1 MIFSGL
7 EHMNRIPFKDVLIHG
22 LVRDAQGRKMS
33 KSLGN
38 GIDPLE
44 IIDEYGADTLRYAL
58 LNGIAPGSDTRFSKE
73 KLEGCRNYINKI
85 WNASRFVLMNCEGK
99 NIKDISECKLGVQ
112 DKWIISKLNQT
123 VRKVTVNMEKYE
135 IGLACGELQEFVWSD
150 FCDWYIELSK
160 PTLYGEDG
168 AQKDTTL
175 AVLCYVL
182 KNTLKLLHP
191 FIPFITEEIYQNL
204 PNADGSIMISDF
216 PRYNSKLAYKKDAE
230 ACEYV
235 MGIIKAKGELSTI
248 TATLPAIIA
257 LTNLSALSVSKI

>member
-1 MIFSGL
+1 
-7 EHMNRIPFKDVLIHG
+7 
-22 LVRDAQGRKMS
+22 
-33 KSLGN
+33 
-38 GIDPLE
+38 
-44 IIDEYGADTLRYAL
+44 
-58 LNGIAPGSDTRFSKE
+58 
-73 KLEGCRNYINKI
+73 
-85 WNASRFVLMNCEGK
+85 
-99 NIKDISECKLGVQ
+99 
-112 DKWIISKLNQT
+112 
-123 VRKVTVNMEKYE
+123 MEKYE

-235 MGIIKAKGELSTI
+235 MGIIKAIRQIRVDSGCAPSKKLELYVVSERKRLIEKTLILIEKLANITNVKFVESKDEINVKVVSAILDKTELYIPLGELVDTEKELVRLNGELKKVESE
-248 TATLPAIIA
+248 IA
-257 LTNLSALSVSKI
+257 RANGKLNNQGFVAKAPKALIDAEKEKVAKYEEMKLKLLQSIKELNEM